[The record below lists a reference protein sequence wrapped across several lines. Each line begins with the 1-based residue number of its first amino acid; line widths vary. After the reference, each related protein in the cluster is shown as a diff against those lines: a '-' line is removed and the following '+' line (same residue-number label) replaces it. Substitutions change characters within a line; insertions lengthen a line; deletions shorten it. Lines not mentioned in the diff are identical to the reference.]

1 MCAICGF
8 TKCPSGCPNAEPVIC
23 DHFCSV
29 CGYGIEFGEEYI
41 VNDND
46 NYAHIDCLTP
56 RETAE
61 FLGFQVQEME

>member
-46 NYAHIDCLTP
+46 NYAHIEWSEIFIIHSQYL
-56 RETAE
+56 ENK
-61 FLGFQVQEME
+61 